1 MAPCLLAM
9 AEPRKLPFLGGAIAS
24 VYGRICAQ
32 QAQGTKKCPID
43 SFRKLAESGADNESC
58 NKIDP
63 AFPEMLFATLPL
75 VLEFRGMFDLVEF
88 RHLKYIAAIAETGN
102 FTRAAERLFLAQPSL
117 SKQIKELEDGIG
129 IQIFVRHHDGV
140 RITPAGQM
148 IVSYAI
154 EAVKARNEIIQA
166 ARAVHGGTIPA
177 LRIGFSCF
185 VQQDVLRSLRDAYAS
200 LFPGCPM
207 QFSGGDPAQILRR
220 MEEKSLDAAVLPLP
234 ISGEQWT
241 VEPVASAPLAV
252 CMRADDP
259 LAQQIEIQPSELAKR
274 LKIFRN
280 PDAHPEAHARLMELL
295 AEIGIKP
302 DVACLATTPMD
313 IQWMVQSGSGL
324 ALIDEKTKLD
334 PSLTT
339 RRIANVNWSAD
350 TAFVHPLSAEHPALP
365 ILIRHFRK
373 VNGSK
378 PAKHTPR
385 RNRANDLQMT
395 LLA

>member
-1 MAPCLLAM
+1 
-9 AEPRKLPFLGGAIAS
+9 
-24 VYGRICAQ
+24 
-32 QAQGTKKCPID
+32 
-43 SFRKLAESGADNESC
+43 
-58 NKIDP
+58 
-63 AFPEMLFATLPL
+63 
-75 VLEFRGMFDLVEF
+75 MFDLVEF
-88 RHLKYIAAIAETGN
+88 RHLKYIAAIAETLN

-117 SKQIKELEDGIG
+117 SKQIKELEEAIG

-140 RITPAGQM
+140 RITAAGQM

-154 EAVKARNEIIQA
+154 EAIQTRNEIIQA
-166 ARAVHGGTIPA
+166 ARAVHGRTIPA

-185 VQQDVLRSLRDAYAS
+185 VQQEVLRSLSDAYAS

-234 ISGEQWT
+234 ISGDQWT
-241 VEPVASAPLAV
+241 VEPVASAPLVV
-252 CMRADDP
+252 CMRPDDP
-259 LAQQIEIQPSELAKR
+259 LAQQTEVPPSELAKR

-280 PDAHPEAHARLMELL
+280 PEAHPEAHARLMEML

-302 DVACLATTPMD
+302 EVSCLATTPAD

-324 ALIDEKTKLD
+324 ALIDQKTPLD

-339 RRIANVNWSAD
+339 RPVSNVAWTAD
-350 TAFVHPLSAEHPALP
+350 SAFVHPVHAEHPALP
-365 ILIRHFRK
+365 VLIRHFRK

-378 PAKHTPR
+378 PPKHTPR
-385 RNRANDLQMT
+385 RKHANDLQMT